1 MRQFGIIS
9 SSIWRSKRFRQLE
22 SDLARLVYLYL
33 HTTTHGNSAGAFVL
47 PPEMAALEL
56 KVPADDVRAAFV
68 NLAEA
73 RLIRYDPEEELI
85 QIVNFF
91 RFNAISSRKHLQG
104 PVRIIQALPYSPV
117 RDCAACDLILAM
129 FERREE
135 WREKASRLRHSEQR
149 SDHVEA
155 QKILEAMGGF
165 DSTAA
170 DLVKEMKLEPML
182 TSQEIGLD
190 ANTLDRLGEALL
202 IPLSNTPIESPSD
215 ITDTEKNKEKEK
227 TTDKTKTTDKITD
240 KTTERGLQGGEVPQ
254 SCPPSPPANSGRS
267 GSMKNIGDEALAHLR
282 QRLAE
287 QGRT

>member
-9 SSIWRSKRFRQLE
+9 SSIWRSKRFRQLHN
-22 SDLARLVYLYL
+22 DLARLVYLYL

-56 KVPADDVRAAFV
+56 KVPAEGVRAAFV

-85 QIVNFF
+85 QIINFF

-117 RDCAACDLILAM
+117 RDCAACDLVLAI

-135 WREKASRLRHSEQR
+135 WREKATRLRRSEQR
-149 SDHVEA
+149 NDHAEA
-155 QKILEAMGGF
+155 QKILEAMAGF
-165 DSTAA
+165 DTTAA
-170 DLVKEMKLEPML
+170 DLIKELKLEPML
-182 TSQEIGLD
+182 TSAEIGLD
-190 ANTLDRLGEALL
+190 AETLEGIGEALL
-202 IPLSNTPIESPSD
+202 IPLSHTPIESP
-215 ITDTEKNKEKEK
+215 TDTTETEKTTEK

-240 KTTERGLQGGEVPQ
+240 KTTERGVKGGEGDIK
-254 SCPPSPPANSGRS
+254 A
-267 GSMKNIGDEALAHLR
+267 IGDQALAHLR
-282 QRLAE
+282 QRLAQE
-287 QGRT
+287 GET

>member
-9 SSIWRSKRFRQLE
+9 SSIWRNKRFRQLE

-68 NLAEA
+68 NLADA
-73 RLIRYDPEEELI
+73 QLIRYDPEEELI
-85 QIVNFF
+85 QIINFF

-135 WREKASRLRHSEQR
+135 WREKATRLRHSDQR
-149 SDHVEA
+149 SDHGEA
-155 QKILEAMGGF
+155 QKILDAMGGF

-170 DLVKEMKLEPML
+170 ALVKEKKLEPML
-182 TSQEIGLD
+182 TSQEIGID
-190 ANTLDRLGEALL
+190 ANTLERLGEALL
-202 IPLSNTPIESPSD
+202 IPLSHTPIETP
-215 ITDTEKNKEKEK
+215 TDTTDKEKNKEKEK
-227 TTDKTKTTDKITD
+227 EKTKTTDKI
-240 KTTERGLQGGEVPQ
+240 KTTERGMQGGEVPQ
-254 SCPPSPPANSGRS
+254 SRPPSPPADSGRS
-267 GSMKNIGDEALAHLR
+267 SGMANVGDAALAHLR

-287 QGRT
+287 QGKI